1 MIPVLYEDNHLLA
14 VEKPANMPVQ
24 GDSSGDE
31 DLLTLLKGYIKEKY
45 RKPGEVYL
53 GLVHRLDRPVGGAMV
68 FARTSKAAARL
79 SGQFSSHGAIKT
91 YLAVTEGNAPGG
103 ELSGFILKDESTG
116 SAALVSESAP
126 GARAARLTY
135 SPIAYR
141 KGRTLVRVILHT
153 GRHHQIRVQLSGAGY
168 PIWGDQRYNGSARP
182 GQQIA
187 LWACSLEIE
196 HPTLH
201 TRLRFTST
209 PSGGVWKDFA
219 DILPA
224 AAQGI
229 DIAYMDSSIIA
240 ALKPRGLQT
249 AAADGEGDS
258 LEARLAAAYGEAYPA
273 HRLDVNTE
281 GLVLFARN
289 REALGALTEALERR
303 TIKKLYRCTVKG
315 CPESKEGTLTAYCVK
330 DAENSYLRVYDRPVR
345 GGRDMITKY
354 RVISRQGDRSV
365 LEVEPVT
372 GRTHQL
378 RAHLAHIG
386 CPILGDDKY
395 GDREFNRANKKY
407 AQELRA
413 VRIELHFPEGS
424 PLGYLEGKVIEFR
437 ASG

>member
-1 MIPVLYEDNHLLA
+1 MIPILYEDNHLLA

-24 GDSSGDE
+24 GDSSGDD
-31 DLLTLLKGYIKEKY
+31 DLLTLLKGYIKDKY
-45 RKPGEVYL
+45 NKPGDVYL

-91 YLAVTEGNAPGG
+91 YLAVAEGNAPGG
-103 ELSGFILKDESTG
+103 ELEGFILKDEATG
-116 SAALVSESAP
+116 SSALVPENTC
-126 GARAARLTY
+126 GAKSARLTY
-135 SPIAYR
+135 APIAYR
-141 KGRTLVRVILHT
+141 KGRTLVRVSLHT
-153 GRHHQIRVQLSGAGY
+153 GRHHQIRVQLAGAGY
-168 PIWGDQRYNGSARP
+168 PLWGDQRYNRDARP

-209 PSGGVWKDFA
+209 PSGGVWKDFL

-224 AAQGI
+224 AVQGI
-229 DIAYMDSSIIA
+229 GIAYIDHNIIA
-240 ALKPRGLQT
+240 AIKPQGLQT

-289 REALGALTEALERR
+289 RKALYGLTEALEQR
-303 TIKKLYRCTVKG
+303 TIRKFYRCTVKG
-315 CPESKEGTLTAYCVK
+315 CPEKKEDTLTAYCVK
-330 DAENSYLRVYDRPVR
+330 DADNSYMRVYDRPVQ
-345 GGRDMITKY
+345 GGRDMVTKY
-354 RVISRQGDRSV
+354 RVISRRGDRSV
-365 LEVEPVT
+365 LEVELVT
-372 GRTHQL
+372 GRTHQI

-395 GDREFNRANKKY
+395 GDREFNKANKKY
-407 AQELRA
+407 AQALRS
-413 VRIELHFPEGS
+413 VRVELHFPEES
-424 PLGYLEGKVIEFR
+424 SLGYLEGKVIE
-437 ASG
+437 SLN